1 MDKYDLLEAMGEI
14 RDRYIEEA
22 ALPFTAAPE
31 QTSAEPASTSQVTGT
46 NHQIKAAAAGRKRKK
61 LLLWSTSVAALL
73 CVSIILLSLVT
84 LRRQPSLQM
93 AADSRSTDSGVF
105 TMGSENPEIM
115 PPEEDSAYEEEVGSA
130 NEGEDVFDDSESI
143 FMSPGD
149 YEEPAAENQKNTSRQ
164 DSGSSETDAAGQSM
178 PMMGNPESSNTADKS
193 ASYNEETLS
202 LQAVL
207 SEADLSEDTRDKVQ
221 AKILAF
227 EKYVSDETGYESLCF
242 MHEIAAETDD
252 LLSISVTSCTEED
265 DNYLQTNHFVFDKS
279 TGNSLPLRSLFGK
292 DVDYITPLSENI
304 KEQMRKEMEEDSYV
318 QYSLDSSENPETDFK
333 SIRPDQD
340 YYINEDGN
348 LVICF
353 DIEEVAPLYMGAAEF
368 IIPQEI
374 TDTLLSK

>member
-1 MDKYDLLEAMGEI
+1 
-14 RDRYIEEA
+14 
-22 ALPFTAAPE
+22 
-31 QTSAEPASTSQVTGT
+31 
-46 NHQIKAAAAGRKRKK
+46 
-61 LLLWSTSVAALL
+61 
-73 CVSIILLSLVT
+73 
-84 LRRQPSLQM
+84 M

-105 TMGSENPEIM
+105 TMGSENPEMM
-115 PPEEDSAYEEEVGSA
+115 PPEEGSAYEEEVGSA
-130 NEGEDVFDDSESI
+130 YEAEEAYDESESNDI
-143 FMSPGD
+143 SPRV
-149 YEEPAAENQKNTSRQ
+149 YEVPTTTTTMYSA
-164 DSGSSETDAAGQSM
+164 GSSDKISEKITEDQGI
-178 PMMGNPESSNTADKS
+178 PMMGNPDSSNTAVKS
-193 ASYNEETLS
+193 SSYNEETLS

-207 SEADLSEDTRDKVQ
+207 SEADLSEEIRNKAQ
-221 AKILAF
+221 AKISDF
-227 EKYVSDETGYESLCF
+227 EKYVSDETGYESLRF
-242 MHEIAAETDD
+242 VHEIAAETDD

-353 DIEEVAPLYMGAAEF
+353 DVEEVAPLYMGAVEF

-374 TDTLLSK
+374 TDSLLSE

>member
-130 NEGEDVFDDSESI
+130 NEGEEVFDDSESI

-164 DSGSSETDAAGQSM
+164 DSGSSETDAAGQAM

-207 SEADLSEDTRDKVQ
+207 SEADLSEDTRDKAQ

-227 EKYVSDETGYESLCF
+227 EKYVSE
-242 MHEIAAETDD
+242 
-252 LLSISVTSCTEED
+252 
-265 DNYLQTNHFVFDKS
+265 
-279 TGNSLPLRSLFGK
+279 
-292 DVDYITPLSENI
+292 
-304 KEQMRKEMEEDSYV
+304 
-318 QYSLDSSENPETDFK
+318 
-333 SIRPDQD
+333 
-340 YYINEDGN
+340 
-348 LVICF
+348 
-353 DIEEVAPLYMGAAEF
+353 
-368 IIPQEI
+368 
-374 TDTLLSK
+374 

>member
-1 MDKYDLLEAMGEI
+1 M
-14 RDRYIEEA
+14 
-22 ALPFTAAPE
+22 
-31 QTSAEPASTSQVTGT
+31 
-46 NHQIKAAAAGRKRKK
+46 RKI
-61 LLLWSTSVAALL
+61 LLWGTTVAALL

-84 LRRQPSLQM
+84 LRKQPSMQM
-93 AADSRSTDSGVF
+93 AADSRSTDPGVF
-105 TMGSENPEIM
+105 TMGSENPEM
-115 PPEEDSAYEEEVGSA
+115 MAPEKDSAFEEEAGSA
-130 NEGEDVFDDSESI
+130 DEGEEVYDDSESL

-149 YEEPAAENQKNTSRQ
+149 YEETAAENQKNTSRH
-164 DSGSSETDAAGQSM
+164 DSGSSETDAAGQAM
-178 PMMGNPESSNTADKS
+178 PMMGNPDLSDSADESD
-193 ASYNEETLS
+193 SYFEESLS

-207 SEADLSEDTRDKVQ
+207 SEAGLSEDIRDKAQ
-221 AKILAF
+221 AKISDF
-227 EKYVSDETGYESLCF
+227 EKYVSDETGYESLRF
-242 MHEIAAETDD
+242 VHEIAAETED
-252 LLSISVTSCTEED
+252 LLSIRVTSSTEED

>member
-130 NEGEDVFDDSESI
+130 NEGEEVFDDSESI

-149 YEEPAAENQKNTSRQ
+149 YEEPAAE
-164 DSGSSETDAAGQSM
+164 
-178 PMMGNPESSNTADKS
+178 MMGNPESSNTADKS